1 MKTPLKYLIAFISL
15 ILFLI
20 LLAWLFL
27 NYIQPATPVDQ
38 LPGKLPSLLKK
49 LAPKLEPANEN
60 QTPFGSALD
69 IPELVIDDPELKTG
83 QAKLAEIGQ
92 TVTQLQTKVDSQ
104 KKVLAGYI
112 SYGESMRAKGY
123 TKFETK
129 IPNTLSNSAVGS
141 ADSTTPV
148 YTGTNNPNT
157 NTDYNQNTNS
167 YTDPVAYNTS
177 TSSFTNPV
185 EYNRVVTE
193 LRNQISYYERIIY
206 TYTTMIERFSGAIA
220 YTYCNGYTVPK
231 PGDVVDVTQL
241 QYGLLL
247 IHRSD
252 GTTTNVP
259 CAWKGVTTFIPID
272 SPFHPRNLFR
282 NLPKWLEQ
290 YQNINLGYTDRN
302 SWSNFD
308 SQIRWQGNPPS
319 VWYYYLNVF
328 FSIYATFTVDIITD
342 LSRLWTQFE
351 TVYPLTDW
359 QRYQNVNVWL
369 SSYESY
375 FNNGHLHLEG
385 IMQTN
390 DAMSSICMNIRLGT
404 RGFTRAQLDPNR
416 IAYLFDGF
424 DPTSI
429 SLQPLLIDE
438 HDINGQN
445 RQQVECTSTTAGQW
459 KSFSYD
465 RTDLNPNQVYL
476 FDIIDRDFKWY
487 DINQNTNTIE
497 LRSFRY
503 YGPRTTDSLD
513 THNPVVS
520 LIQRMD
526 ITQDQVV
533 ATGLPP
539 GLYSSLYTQKTPR
552 TTTSRERGSAS
563 IALLIDSQNDARALR
578 SYRVPLT
585 LSYTQTDRSGQITTK
600 TANSP
605 TNYSGYPSLPLIT
618 GANYFE
624 VPIGTGTNYFRPFI
638 VYFDAS
644 NFYPIDPEDTFT
656 VENAVTG
663 DILLPPT
670 KFSSLNAFVNANL
683 ICGVGDGV
691 DGGCFKIREIECPKN
706 ATPAEKVR
714 LGCTFDPVVR
724 DCPANLTQ
732 VEKEKLNCFEDKQKS
747 LFQIND
753 VWADV
758 WYYFAS
764 LNPLTRSSYY
774 ATQSLC
780 LATAR
785 AANIANPICYNEKI
799 RNVQVWLLS
808 EFARDVE
815 GKKIGSIYTNDSAE
829 LKFMVKP
836 NGKTFTAGLLY
847 GREND
852 ITKMSKLSQTQYID
866 GTSANALKYIQF
878 KLSGLTKDITYYY
891 VLYDTKDPAAK
902 LSDVY
907 QLYSASFTTGVSNVA
922 LSLEKLTDLGSIGNV
937 FNIDNLG
944 TGSLSTG
951 SGLVPCG
958 YDRNNNKTI
967 DAADKKRLMVE
978 RDTTGNA
985 VLDAT
990 TKQEKPIL
998 DAKGNQQYEYFDSNR
1013 DGITDPDGELCN
1025 FNHIIKLLSN
1035 LSELGFKMLLP
1046 AFIIIRM
1053 MMLGG
1058 QLIMGANNSGCISCF
1073 HP

>member
-691 DGGCFKIREIECPKN
+691 DGGCFKQGETNYASTYTYTETKN
-706 ATPAEKVR
+706 
-714 LGCTFDPVVR
+714 
-724 DCPANLTQ
+724 
-732 VEKEKLNCFEDKQKS
+732 
-747 LFQIND
+747 
-753 VWADV
+753 VW
-758 WYYFAS
+758 FAH
-764 LNPLTRSSYY
+764 NRWGQWWGY
-774 ATQSLC
+774 
-780 LATAR
+780 
-785 AANIANPICYNEKI
+785 
-799 RNVQVWLLS
+799 
-808 EFARDVE
+808 
-815 GKKIGSIYTNDSAE
+815 IYTNPQGQKVESYNFPSKTVCEFDAKKIFPYNTPVCTERINYQFASFLDSA
-829 LKFMVKP
+829 
-836 NGKTFTAGLLY
+836 A
-847 GREND
+847 
-852 ITKMSKLSQTQYID
+852 SKLTE
-866 GTSANALKYIQF
+866 TSGEL
-878 KLSGLTKDITYYY
+878 
-891 VLYDTKDPAAK
+891 VLYIMGPENVTIQPVLYLGRDKQSFVAKPATLIVSDSKKQTIRFPFTINQSGNTDYSIVDSKSNTVLASGVLNPDNKTLASQFSSYSEIYTAHNNINTNPLPAGYGVFEPTVTNQTPKVLDKFSNPLNADIKDLPTLISRFARIVPYALSVFVFGGLVVTAFRMMTLGGEKSKSDEFKKSIKFVLIGSLVFIVCWLLLLALSAA
-902 LSDVY
+902 L
-907 QLYSASFTTGVSNVA
+907 QCINTGV
-922 LSLEKLTDLGSIGNV
+922 
-937 FNIDNLG
+937 
-944 TGSLSTG
+944 
-951 SGLVPCG
+951 C
-958 YDRNNNKTI
+958 R
-967 DAADKKRLMVE
+967 
-978 RDTTGNA
+978 
-985 VLDAT
+985 
-990 TKQEKPIL
+990 
-998 DAKGNQQYEYFDSNR
+998 
-1013 DGITDPDGELCN
+1013 
-1025 FNHIIKLLSN
+1025 
-1035 LSELGFKMLLP
+1035 
-1046 AFIIIRM
+1046 
-1053 MMLGG
+1053 
-1058 QLIMGANNSGCISCF
+1058 
-1073 HP
+1073 